1 MKITMGEYLK
11 IKPCLPR
18 QRGNVVYENLRYLNA
33 LLYVI
38 ENGCK
43 WRSLP
48 AEFGNWNSIYQRT
61 RRWANNGTLEKVF
74 FELQK
79 EQIIRIKIEHVSLD
93 STSVKVHPN
102 ARRSRHDRRE
112 HGALKKEENSA
123 SESPA
128 GGGTPNFMWL
138 PRMTR

>member
-1 MKITMGEYLK
+1 MGEYLK
-11 IKPCLPR
+11 IKSCLPK

-48 AEFGNWNSIYQRT
+48 VEFGNWNSIYQRT

-74 FELQK
+74 FALQR
-79 EQIIRIKIEHVSLD
+79 EQIIQIKIEHASLD
-93 STSVKVHPN
+93 STSIKVHPD
-102 ARRSRHDRRE
+102 A
-112 HGALKKEENSA
+112 HGALKKEESSA
-123 SESPA
+123 SENPVEA
-128 GGGTPNFMWL
+128 GTPNFMWL
-138 PRMTR
+138 PRMTK

>member
-11 IKPCLPR
+11 IKGCLPK

-33 LLYVI
+33 LLYVV

-93 STSVKVHPN
+93 STSIKVHPD
-102 ARRSRHDRRE
+102 A
-112 HGALKKEENSA
+112 HGALKKEESSA
-123 SESPA
+123 SENLAEA
-128 GGGTPNFMWL
+128 GIPNFMWSL
-138 PRMTR
+138 RMTR

>member
-1 MKITMGEYLK
+1 MGEYLK
-11 IKPCLPR
+11 IKPCLPK

-79 EQIIRIKIEHVSLD
+79 EQIIRIKIEHASLD
-93 STSVKVHPN
+93 STSIKVHPD
-102 ARRSRHDRRE
+102 A

-123 SESPA
+123 SEDPA
-128 GGGTPNFMWL
+128 EGGTPNFMWL

>member
-1 MKITMGEYLK
+1 MGEYLK
-11 IKPCLPR
+11 IKGCLPK

-74 FELQK
+74 FQLQK

-93 STSVKVHPN
+93 STSIKVHPD
-102 ARRSRHDRRE
+102 A

-123 SESPA
+123 SENLEA
-128 GGGTPNFMWL
+128 AGTPNFMWS
-138 PRMTR
+138 PQMTR

>member
-11 IKPCLPR
+11 IKGCLPK
-18 QRGNVVYENLRYLNA
+18 QRGNVVYDNLRYLNA

-93 STSVKVHPN
+93 STSIKVHPD
-102 ARRSRHDRRE
+102 A

-123 SESPA
+123 SENLA
-128 GGGTPNFMWL
+128 EGGTPNFMWS

>member
-1 MKITMGEYLK
+1 MREYLK
-11 IKPCLPR
+11 IKDCLPR

-74 FELQK
+74 CELQK

-93 STSVKVHPN
+93 STSIKVHPD
-102 ARRSRHDRRE
+102 A
-112 HGALKKEENSA
+112 HGALKKEESSA
-123 SESPA
+123 SENPVEA
-128 GGGTPNFMWL
+128 GIPNFMWL
-138 PRMTR
+138 PRMIR

>member
-11 IKPCLPR
+11 IKPCLPK

-93 STSVKVHPN
+93 STSIKVHPD
-102 ARRSRHDRRE
+102 A
-112 HGALKKEENSA
+112 HGALKKEESSA
-123 SESPA
+123 SENPA
-128 GGGTPNFMWL
+128 EAGTPNFMWL
-138 PRMTR
+138 PRMIR

>member
-1 MKITMGEYLK
+1 MLTQYKLCDTMVHMKITMGEYLK

-48 AEFGNWNSIYQRT
+48 AEFGNWNSI
-61 RRWANNGTLEKVF
+61 
-74 FELQK
+74 
-79 EQIIRIKIEHVSLD
+79 
-93 STSVKVHPN
+93 
-102 ARRSRHDRRE
+102 
-112 HGALKKEENSA
+112 
-123 SESPA
+123 
-128 GGGTPNFMWL
+128 
-138 PRMTR
+138 

>member
-1 MKITMGEYLK
+1 MKITMGEYMK
-11 IKPCLPR
+11 IKPCLPK

-33 LLYVI
+33 LLYVV

-93 STSVKVHPN
+93 STSIKVHPD
-102 ARRSRHDRRE
+102 A
-112 HGALKKEENSA
+112 HGALKKEESSA
-123 SESPA
+123 LENLA
-128 GGGTPNFMWL
+128 EAGTPSFMWS